1 MSISNFVSRLLI
13 TICILFSA
21 SAYAF
26 ELNGAWTV
34 DSNNCGKVFVKNNN
48 KITFGKDADV
58 NGGGFIFEG
67 NQIRGNAMTC
77 KIGSR
82 KEEGALLRLTAECT
96 TGVAYS
102 TMHLSVK
109 MDDANKIT
117 RVFPDSP
124 AMNMSYVRCAL

>member
-1 MSISNFVSRLLI
+1 MEPGPLISS
-13 TICILFSA
+13 
-21 SAYAF
+21 
-26 ELNGAWTV
+26 
-34 DSNNCGKVFVKNNN
+34 NCGKVFVKNNN
-48 KITFGKDADV
+48 KITFGKDADI

-82 KEEGALLRLTAECT
+82 KEEGALLQLTAECT

-102 TMHLSVK
+102 TMHFSVK

-117 RVFPDSP
+117 RSFRQSGHEH
-124 AMNMSYVRCAL
+124 ASYVRCALY